1 MRFIPSFLHGLLDY
15 VTGLTFIVIPWLFGI
30 PRHTLSASL
39 FIALGV
45 ITLIYSFFTK
55 YELGVIRAI
64 PFRVHL
70 VFDLVAGLLL
80 ATAPWLFGF
89 ADAPKLV
96 GPHVAFGLFAICVA
110 AVTDPHVIGLG
121 PLLRGH
127 Y

>member
-15 VTGLTFIVIPWLFGI
+15 LMGLTFIVIPWLFGI

-45 ITLIYSFFTK
+45 ITLIYSFFTN
-55 YELGVIRAI
+55 YELGVIHAI

-70 VFDLVAGLLL
+70 VFDLVAGFLL

-89 ADAPKLV
+89 ADATKLV
-96 GPHVAFGLFAICVA
+96 GPHVAFGMFAICVPLL
-110 AVTDPHVIGLG
+110 THPHVIGLG
-121 PLLRGH
+121 PVLRGH